1 MGACSSLL
9 NAQVELVALKQ
20 LKEQSAV
27 NNEKIAAKNEK
38 HAAEMAELR
47 RELGQAKDDRV
58 REMQELTAKHQQ
70 ELRRL
75 QQEHIDEMRRI
86 HMEAQEQVRA
96 DLHRERAEK
105 KQQQT
110 HMNISHERMGRN
122 IQELQNQLA
131 DVNARRFCPG
141 GNGMVI
147 EGNKRLL
154 AQMEAEMAQIK
165 TNVAERDAH
174 INFQTDA
181 ASNVGGLSQV
191 GGMNGAAPMPY
202 GQPYGSYAAG
212 QPTTPMSFNA
222 GQPVAASA

>member
-1 MGACSSLL
+1 MM
-9 NAQVELVALKQ
+9 NAQIELTALKQ

-27 NNEKIAAKNEK
+27 NNEKIAQKNEK
-38 HAAEMAELR
+38 HSAEMAELR

-131 DVNARRFCPG
+131 EVNARRFCPG
-141 GNGMVI
+141 GNQVLV
-147 EGNKRLL
+147 EGNKRSL
-154 AQMEAEMAQIK
+154 AQMEAEMAQLKQNI
-165 TNVAERDAH
+165 AESQV
-174 INFQTDA
+174 NFNTDA
-181 ASNVGGLSQV
+181 MSNVGGASQF
-191 GGMNGAAPMPY
+191 GGMAGTPVMGAAPLPY
-202 GQPYGSYAAG
+202 GQQPSPMSFTAG
-212 QPTTPMSFNA
+212 QP
-222 GQPVAASA
+222 